1 MPRMVGW
8 MNGWKEGRKVGS
20 LRSAFTWVAGWW
32 VTRGWPNQPSWA
44 AGEEKGNASYSEIQE
59 HQIQ

>member
-1 MPRMVGW
+1 MDGRWEGR
-8 MNGWKEGRKVGS
+8 KEGRKVGS
-20 LRSAFTWVAGWW
+20 LRSAFTWVAEWW

-44 AGEEKGNASYSEIQE
+44 AGEEKGNASYFEIQE